1 MRNSTKFADLVAG
14 ILNEQLAATQMRL
27 PHGNRQPAFPAAV
40 KIAEPAIFIAISML
54 GGMSFHKTC
63 SVTCLGLSS
72 RCTADPSGSGS

>member
-40 KIAEPAIFIAISML
+40 KIAGPAIFIAISML

-63 SVTCLGLSS
+63 SYMPGPEFAMHRRPVGL
-72 RCTADPSGSGS
+72 R